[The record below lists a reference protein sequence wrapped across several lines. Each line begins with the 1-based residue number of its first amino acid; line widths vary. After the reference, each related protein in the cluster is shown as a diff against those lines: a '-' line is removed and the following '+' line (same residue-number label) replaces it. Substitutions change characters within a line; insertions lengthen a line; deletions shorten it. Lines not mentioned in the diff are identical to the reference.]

1 MYLHLQNTNPIVTQT
16 MFVPCLFLSSEVGF
30 CVYPHSCEE
39 DSLPASAKPHLLE
52 GQSMPLPLPLPL
64 PLSPPSLSS
73 NLIHCFRL
81 IDSLY
86 AFSQQIDPDYL
97 LVMPDKYLVI
107 RCVPLMSCLF
117 S

>member
-1 MYLHLQNTNPIVTQT
+1 
-16 MFVPCLFLSSEVGF
+16 LFLAFS
-30 CVYPHSCEE
+30 YPLKLAFVFIPILVKKIHFLLQLNLTSWK
-39 DSLPASAKPHLLE
+39 DSLCLSLSLSPSP
-52 GQSMPLPLPLPL
+52 SPLPLPLPL